1 MVIRLLHYW
10 RDITS
15 AGQCFPPLS
24 HVNPET
30 LAESWDWCYV
40 LEAGAGVVDPGFSFI
55 GSDFA
60 NDLDGRL
67 EDQTISGLEKRSHLA
82 NACERFGLSREKEVP
97 VSFGGAFEN
106 PTSETIMYRS
116 IILPLSGD
124 GGQFHYLMG
133 ATNCRVAA

>member
-15 AGQCFPPLS
+15 AGQRFPPLS

-40 LEAGAGVVDPGFSFI
+40 FEAGAGVVVPGFSFI
-55 GSDFA
+55 GSGFA
-60 NDLDGRL
+60 NDLDGPL
-67 EDQTISGLEKRSHLA
+67 EDQTISGLEKRSLLA
-82 NACERFGLSREKEVP
+82 NACERFGLAREKAVP

-106 PTSETIMYRS
+106 PGSETIIYRS
-116 IILPLSGD
+116 IILPLSGEL
-124 GGQFHYLMG
+124 HYLMG